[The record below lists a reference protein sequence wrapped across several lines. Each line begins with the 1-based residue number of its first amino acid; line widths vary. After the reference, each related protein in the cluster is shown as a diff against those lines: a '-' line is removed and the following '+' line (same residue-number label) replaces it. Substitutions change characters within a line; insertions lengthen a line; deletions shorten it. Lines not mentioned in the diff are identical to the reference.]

1 MQIEVIG
8 AESLGVRGLC
18 CVVKTRGRKIVIDPG
33 VALGFRRHGLMPHP
47 VQVLASERTKGLI
60 IKALQ
65 DATDIVI
72 SHYHGDHIPLVDANP
87 YQLSVERVVALC
99 QSPRFWSKGMQ
110 DLSDN
115 QTHRAKALSSSLGR
129 VLPLAEG
136 TNNGPL
142 TFSSPVPHGDLGGR
156 GGSVMMTRIED
167 DGQTFVHASDIQ
179 MLNDP
184 SIEQI
189 ISWQPNIVLASGPPV
204 YLPSL
209 TLQEQGAAL
218 RRTLRLAKKVDTL
231 ILDHHLM
238 RSIRGE
244 QWLDHVSS
252 LTGNRVVCAA
262 DFMGLRRNL
271 LEAERTLWYKRLPVP
286 KGWHEAYT
294 RGEINVASDWT
305 DRVER
310 IRVR

>member
-18 CVVKTRGRKIVIDPG
+18 CVVTTRGHKIVIDPG

-47 VQVLASERTKGLI
+47 VQVIASERTKGLI

-87 YQLSVERVVALC
+87 YQLSVERVAALC
-99 QSPRFWSKGMQ
+99 QSPKFWTKGIQ
-110 DLSDN
+110 DLSYN
-115 QTHRAKALSSSLGR
+115 QAHRAKTLASSLGR
-129 VLPLAEG
+129 ILPVAEAMSS
-136 TNNGPL
+136 GPL
-142 TFSSPVPHGDLGGR
+142 TFSSPVPHGEKGGR
-156 GGSVMMTRIED
+156 GGSVMMTRIEE
-167 DGQTFVHASDIQ
+167 DGQVFVHASDIQ
-179 MLNDP
+179 MLNDT
-184 SIEQI
+184 SIKQI

-209 TLQEQGAAL
+209 TLQEQEAAL

-238 RSIRGE
+238 RSKRGE
-244 QWLDHVSS
+244 QWLDYVSS
-252 LTGNRVVCAA
+252 LTGHRVVCAA
-262 DFMGLRRNL
+262 DFTGLHRNL
-271 LEAERTLWYKRLPVP
+271 LEAERILWYKRLPVP
-286 KGWHEAYT
+286 DGWHEAYT
-294 RGEINVASDWT
+294 RGGIDVVSDWA
-305 DRVER
+305 DKVER
-310 IRVR
+310 IRAR

>member
-1 MQIEVIG
+1 VQIEVIG

-18 CVVKTRGRKIVIDPG
+18 CVVKTRDRKIVIDPG

-47 VQVLASERTKGLI
+47 VQVLASERTKRLI
-60 IKALQ
+60 ANALQ

-87 YQLSVERVVALC
+87 YQLSVEQVVGLC
-99 QSPRFWSKGMQ
+99 QSPRFWAKGVQ

-115 QTHRAKALSSSLGR
+115 QARRARALAASLGR
-129 VLPLAEG
+129 VLPTVEG
-136 TNNGPL
+136 TKNGPL
-142 TFSSPVPHGDLGGR
+142 TFSSPVPHGDPSGR
-156 GGSVMMTRIED
+156 GGNVMMTRIEEE
-167 DGQTFVHASDIQ
+167 GQVFVHASDIQ

-204 YLPSL
+204 YLPSV
-209 TLQEQGAAL
+209 TQQEQEAAL
-218 RRTLRLAKKVDTL
+218 RRALYLAKKVDTL

-238 RSIRGE
+238 RSRRGE

-252 LTGNRVVCAA
+252 LLDNRVVCAA

-271 LEAERTLWYKRLPVP
+271 LEAERRLWYKRLPVP
-286 KGWHEAYT
+286 KGWHEAYAH
-294 RGEINVASDWT
+294 GEIDDISDWADT
-305 DRVER
+305 LKR
-310 IRVR
+310 INLR